1 MSFTH
6 AGRTL
11 RKVAVIG
18 SGQIGPDIALYF
30 SKVLSPYGVQT
41 VVVDVSDAALA
52 GGKAKLE
59 KKIAKGVESGA
70 FTPEQQAQMVGAVSW
85 TSDYQ
90 QLAGADLVVEAAT
103 ENKELKGRIFAQVE
117 ALVAADAI
125 LCSNSSHLEPEVIFA
140 ATKGKGRTAVVH
152 YFFPAERNLMV
163 EVVPGA
169 DTAPATTQ
177 WLLSFYEAIG
187 KVPIRVSS
195 RYGYALD
202 PVFEGLFF
210 ACALLAEEGVGTTK
224 QIDVV
229 CKKTFKM
236 GIGSFTAMNL
246 TGGNPITAV
255 GLDNYTSKIN
265 AWYRTPQSLKDKV
278 AQKANWDVAARGEV
292 VEVPDELAARIRDE
306 LLGAYFG
313 ICGEIV
319 DAGLVS
325 IADFNMGLDI
335 ALDMKPAFTF
345 MNELGTAKA
354 LALRPSARRA
364 RVLRLNPALESKP
377 RRRARED

>member
-59 KKIAKGVESGA
+59 KKVQKGVESGA

-169 DTAPATTQ
+169 ETAP
-177 WLLSFYEAIG
+177 
-187 KVPIRVSS
+187 V
-195 RYGYALD
+195 
-202 PVFEGLFF
+202 EGFRRS
-210 ACALLAEEGVGTTK
+210 T
-224 QIDVV
+224 
-229 CKKTFKM
+229 
-236 GIGSFTAMNL
+236 
-246 TGGNPITAV
+246 
-255 GLDNYTSKIN
+255 
-265 AWYRTPQSLKDKV
+265 R
-278 AQKANWDVAARGEV
+278 
-292 VEVPDELAARIRDE
+292 
-306 LLGAYFG
+306 
-313 ICGEIV
+313 
-319 DAGLVS
+319 
-325 IADFNMGLDI
+325 
-335 ALDMKPAFTF
+335 
-345 MNELGTAKA
+345 
-354 LALRPSARRA
+354 LALVTA
-364 RVLRLNPALESKP
+364 
-377 RRRARED
+377 